1 MKSVYDNEGGFALI
15 LALILSLVV
24 LAVVSGL
31 LYLITQGTAMSGYQ
45 KRYETALEGAKGGVD
60 LVTKEIIPQ
69 AATALTSASAL
80 STLES
85 TLTTTYG
92 SLQLQFP
99 SSTTSSCLLAKL
111 TTSTLTGSTDNW
123 QAAGCTYDM
132 EANYLIN
139 PTTGAVVP
147 DVQFVLQGPTAA
159 QNFIVYAKIVDTVVG
174 GTYMGPDLLGAG
186 VTELVSQPGQ
196 QAPNIY
202 RIEVQA
208 QRQQNPD
215 EKSNLSVLYAY

>member
-1 MKSVYDNEGGFALI
+1 MKRVYDNEQGFALV

-24 LAVVSGL
+24 LALVSGL

-60 LVTKEIIPQ
+60 LVTKDIIPQ
-69 AATALTSASAL
+69 AAIGLASASAL
-80 STLES
+80 STQENNLQ
-85 TLTTTYG
+85 TTYG
-92 SLQLQFP
+92 SLNLQFRY
-99 SSTTSSCLLAKL
+99 TTSSCLLAKL
-111 TTSTLTGSTDNW
+111 TTTTLTGSTDNW
-123 QAAGCTYDM
+123 KAAGCAYDM
-132 EANYLIN
+132 EATYLIN

-159 QNFIVYAKIVDTVVG
+159 QNYIVYAKIVDTVAG
-174 GTYMGPDLLGAG
+174 GMTYMGPNLLGAG
-186 VTELVSQPGQ
+186 VTESNPTAGQ
-196 QAPNIY
+196 QIPNIY

-215 EKSNLSVLYAY
+215 ERSNLSVLYAY